1 MDRRILQEPHVPT
14 ASPAGVRIAPTAQ
27 PANPVAARCQVTR
40 PLVAGYR
47 DEVTPY
53 LDSAFAASRA
63 FLALLATAAAQLT
76 AQSPSYSRDV
86 RPILS
91 EACFACH
98 GPDDRTRK
106 ADLRLD
112 VSGHGRAAE
121 LLARI
126 TATDPD
132 EVMPPPHSGKVLKP
146 AQIKTLTAWID
157 AGAPYEKHWA
167 FVRPERPPIPDGA
180 ASPSDH
186 PIDRFVQ
193 RRLEQHGLQPSAA
206 ADRMTLAR
214 RVYLDLIG
222 LPPTPEQVDEF
233 LQDDAPD
240 AYERLVD
247 QLLAS
252 PHYGER
258 QARRWLDLAR
268 YADSNG
274 YEKDR
279 ARSIWPYRDWVIR
292 AFDAHMPY
300 DEFVVR
306 QLAGDMLPNATPDDH
321 IATGFHRNTML
332 NEEGGIDPLEFRFHA
347 MTDRVATTGS
357 VFLGLTMGCAQ
368 CHTHKYD
375 PITHREYYGLMAYF
389 DDVDEPDYQVP
400 DAAADERLTKNRQ
413 LAHQQLADLWQQ
425 WPAVAN
431 GTDSMAGI
439 TVRDERFMAWLQE
452 LRARV
457 VRWRA
462 TRIKRATSN
471 LPTLTPLDDDPGTVV
486 ASGDTTKHDTYRI
499 ELVPDEAPIT
509 AIRLEALPDVTLPA
523 GGPGLT
529 YYEGRQGDFFLS
541 EFHVYQGDG
550 DAAAKVEIGS
560 TSENYANNQ
569 YGRNAADATAAVDG
583 DLQTGWSTH
592 TRNGER
598 HVAVFV
604 PATPIQPGARVTIE
618 MHFGR
623 HFASSLGRFRLSV
636 TDSAGG
642 AKALALPFDNLGTDE
657 ALLLRPDAELG
668 DAEQLRLR
676 EAFLLEASEVAEQA
690 KKVRG
695 LLTRDEH
702 ALTLV
707 MQERPQGRG
716 RTTHR
721 HHRGEFLQP
730 REPVE
735 PHLLAAL
742 GATSMPKDR
751 LELARWLVSRDNPLA
766 GRVAVNREWAVLFG
780 EGLVATA
787 GDFGA
792 QGAAP
797 SHPELLDWLAVEFM
811 ETGWS
816 LQRLQRLLVTSQTYR
831 QSAAVRPMDLEL
843 DPENR
848 WLARATRRRLD
859 AEVLRDA
866 ALVAAG
872 KLSPTRFGAPVRPPQ
887 PPGVTEIA
895 FGRPNWHADRG
906 DARFRRSLYTF
917 QKRTAPFAFY
927 TTFDAPSGESCVVQ
941 REASDTP
948 LQALSLLNDPMMV
961 ELHEA
966 FGAALAARAA
976 TTDLE
981 ATFIRAFRQV
991 CTRTPDEDEVASLR
1005 AFWQRQAERSDPET
1019 AWSAMARALLCLDEA
1034 VTRS

>member
-1 MDRRILQEPHVPT
+1 M
-14 ASPAGVRIAPTAQ
+14 
-27 PANPVAARCQVTR
+27 TR
-40 PLVAGYR
+40 TIVAGYR
-47 DEVTPY
+47 DGVTLH
-53 LDSAFAASRA
+53 LDSAFVASHA
-63 FLALLATAAAQLT
+63 LLALLAIAVPQLAAQ
-76 AQSPSYSRDV
+76 APSYSRDV

-98 GPDDRTRK
+98 GPDDRARK

-112 VSGHGRAAE
+112 VEGHGRANE

-126 TATDPD
+126 TSTDPD

-146 AQIKTLTAWID
+146 AQIKVLAAWID

-167 FVRPERPPIPDGA
+167 FVRPERPPVPDGA
-180 ASPSDH
+180 DSSSDH
-186 PIDRFVQ
+186 SIDRFVQ
-193 RRLEQHGLQPSAA
+193 QRLMQVGLELSPE
-206 ADRMTLAR
+206 ADRVTLVR

-222 LPPTPEQVDEF
+222 LPPTPEQVDKF
-233 LQDDAPD
+233 LRDDALD
-240 AYERLVD
+240 AYDRLVD
-247 QLLAS
+247 QLLVS

-306 QLAGDMLPNATPDDH
+306 QLAGDMLPDATPEDH

-357 VFLGLTMGCAQ
+357 VFLGLTLGCAQ

-389 DDVDEPDYQVP
+389 DDADEPDYQVP
-400 DAAADERLTKNRQ
+400 DAAADEQLVKNGKQ
-413 LAHQQLADLWQQ
+413 AHTQLADLWQQ
-425 WPAVAN
+425 WPVGAN
-431 GTDSMAGI
+431 GTDRKDGT
-439 TVRDERFMAWLQE
+439 TVRDERFTAWLQN

-457 VRWRA
+457 VRWRP
-462 TRIKRATSN
+462 TRIERATSN
-471 LPTLTPLDDDPGTVV
+471 LPRLTPLDEDPGTVV
-486 ASGDTTKHDTYRI
+486 ACGDTTKNDTYRI
-499 ELVPDEAPIT
+499 ELKPGEAPIT
-509 AIRLEALPDVTLPA
+509 AIRLEALPHVTLPA

-529 YYEGRQGDFFLS
+529 YYEGRKGDFFLS

-550 DAAAKVEIGS
+550 DAAARVEIGS
-560 TSENYANNQ
+560 TSESYANNQ
-569 YGRNAADATAAVDG
+569 YGRNAADAAAAVDG

-604 PATPIQPGARVTIE
+604 PATPIPAGARVTIE

-623 HFASSLGRFRLSV
+623 HFACSLGRFRLSV
-636 TDSAGG
+636 TDTAGG
-642 AKALALPFDNLGTDE
+642 AKAVALPFDNQGADE
-657 ALLLRPDAELG
+657 ALLLRTEAELSET
-668 DAEQLRLR
+668 EQVRLR
-676 EAFLLEASEVAEQA
+676 EAFLLEASEVAEQT

-716 RTTHR
+716 RITHR

-735 PHLLAAL
+735 PHVLAAL
-742 GATSMPKDR
+742 GATSAPKDR

-766 GRVAVNREWAVLFG
+766 GRVAVNREWAMLFG
-780 EGLVATA
+780 EGLVATV

-792 QGAAP
+792 QGTAP

-811 ETGWS
+811 ESGWS
-816 LQRLQRLLVTSQTYR
+816 LQRLQRLLVTSHTYR
-831 QSAAVRPMDLEL
+831 QSAVVRPEHLEL

-848 WLARATRRRLD
+848 WLARAPRRRLD

-872 KLSPTRFGAPVRPPQ
+872 KLSRTRFGQPVRPPQ

-895 FGRPNWHADRG
+895 FGRPKWRADQG

-927 TTFDAPSGESCVVQ
+927 ATFDAPSGESCVVQ

-961 ELHEA
+961 ELQAA
-966 FGAALAARAA
+966 FGAALAERAA
-976 TTDLE
+976 TSNVE
-981 ATFIRAFRQV
+981 ATLILAFRQV
-991 CTRTPDEDEVASLR
+991 CTRTPDDDEVASLR
-1005 AFWQRQAERSDPET
+1005 AFWQRQSERTDLVT
-1019 AWSAMARALLCLDEA
+1019 AWSAVARALLCLDEA